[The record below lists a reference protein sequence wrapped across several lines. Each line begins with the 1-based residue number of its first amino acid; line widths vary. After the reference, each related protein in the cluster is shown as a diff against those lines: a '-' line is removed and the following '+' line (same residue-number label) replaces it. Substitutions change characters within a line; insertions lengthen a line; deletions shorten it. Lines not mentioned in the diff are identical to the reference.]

1 MVERLFLLVEVVVVE
16 AVPPRFRRSRLVER
30 LFRSRLC
37 HHPDWHRARGMLVR
51 RRDRAYDGDRYER
64 ERFLNDS

>member
-1 MVERLFLLVEVVVVE
+1 MVLLVEVVVVE
-16 AVPPRFRRSRLVER
+16 VVPPRLRRSRVR
-30 LFRSRLC
+30 

-64 ERFLNDS
+64 ECFLNDS

>member
-1 MVERLFLLVEVVVVE
+1 MLERLFLLVEVVVVE
-16 AVPPRFRRSRLVER
+16 VVPPRLR
-30 LFRSRLC
+30 RSRLC

-64 ERFLNDS
+64 ECFLNDS